1 MMLNLLALETSSSR
15 CGVALLRLCNGEVQV
30 TLREHEGSQEH
41 AERLLPMAD
50 ALLAEAGLRRADLG
64 AVAFGQGPGGFTGL
78 RVACGVTQGLAFA
91 LDLPV
96 LPVVS
101 HLAVASQTGA
111 APGQVVVVA
120 LDARMEEVYLAA
132 YRRAAAEDVPWQTL
146 VEPLLTPAAAV
157 PDWLVAML
165 PAWGVDETS
174 PPVRVAGDAWEA
186 YADQM
191 ALPALCVR
199 DPALRPGA
207 DAVARLGLAA
217 WQRGETVPAE
227 LAAPLYVRDKVAFTT
242 AERAEGAGGNPRAQV
257 PGPAVAAQVSADSA
271 ALPAGMTLLP
281 MTREDIDAVLAIETA
296 VQAFPWSAR
305 NIEDA
310 LAAGYPAWVLHEAG
324 GGAVGFYIAMH
335 APDVAHLL
343 VIAVRRDA
351 QGGGLG
357 RYLMAHCEAAAAALG
372 LEGVLLEVR
381 PSNEQAQRF
390 YARQGFKQIGL
401 RRGYYPAAHGGRE
414 DARVLQKP
422 LAVVERQP

>member
-15 CGVALLRLCNGEVQV
+15 CGVALLRLCKGEVQL

-101 HLAVASQTGA
+101 HLAVASQSVA
-111 APGQVVVVA
+111 VPGQVVVVA

-132 YRRAAAEDVPWQTL
+132 YRRGAAEEAPWQTL

-157 PDWLVAML
+157 PDWLVAMF
-165 PAWGVDETS
+165 PAWGVDATS
-174 PPVRVAGDAWEA
+174 LPVRVAGDAWEA
-186 YADQM
+186 YAGQM
-191 ALPALCVR
+191 ALPALCER

-227 LAAPLYVRDKVAFTT
+227 QAAPLYVRDKVAFTT
-242 AERAEGAGGNPRAQV
+242 AERAEGAGGNPRAQL
-257 PGPAVAAQVSADSA
+257 PGPAAAAPVSTGSA
-271 ALPAGMTLLP
+271 ALPAGMTLSP

-296 VQAFPWSAR
+296 VQAFPWTAR
-305 NIEDA
+305 NLQDA
-310 LAAGYPAWVLHEAG
+310 LAAGYPAWVLREAG
-324 GGAVGFYIAMH
+324 GAAAGFYIAMH

-381 PSNEQAQRF
+381 PSNAQAQRF